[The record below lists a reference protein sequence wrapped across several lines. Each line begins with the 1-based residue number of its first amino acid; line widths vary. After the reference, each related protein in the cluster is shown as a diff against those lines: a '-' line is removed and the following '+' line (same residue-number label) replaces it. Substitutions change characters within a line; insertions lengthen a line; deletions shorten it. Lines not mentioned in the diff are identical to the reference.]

1 MAGLPVTMRGCGLGI
16 GWFAFFASKAGCD
29 CVAYVVP
36 FSRRSLY
43 ECGGTGESLGGS
55 PGDNLVVRTATYRVF
70 VGTVAANLQVGEV

>member
-1 MAGLPVTMRGCGLGI
+1 MGI

-43 ECGGTGESLGGS
+43 GCGGTGESLGGS
-55 PGDNLVVRTATYRVF
+55 PGDKMVRTDNLEFGRIMALVDKEVVRTT
-70 VGTVAANLQVGEV
+70 